1 MTPTRPLSLRRV
13 AMLLTSAT
21 AITAVLGTAAC
32 SGGSSGTASTTP
44 PPPATSSATEAPTPA
59 PTHQAVDPLTGG
71 RPSKNGVVA
80 AKIDDTGNGRPQR
93 NVDKADIVYIEEVEG
108 GLTRLVGV
116 FHTALPK
123 VEAVRS
129 TRPNDPELL
138 AQYGPIAYVASGGA
152 RVPLQ
157 ILNRSNLKT
166 AINDRGNAGFERDP
180 NRPVPYNLVAN
191 LASIAKRLKAPRP
204 KDVGFHWASGTGQIA
219 HGSSGKVVSTV
230 VGGTP
235 VTFRYRASLHRYVRY
250 IDGRAQHTA
259 GGKLITTPNVLV
271 QFCKVTVFTRDRDV
285 LGNPNK
291 FTHTVGSGKVVLFRD
306 GKRLAGTWKRSGL
319 KQPTSFRTG
328 GGAAMRLRPGG
339 AWVVLTRNNA
349 PLH

>member
-1 MTPTRPLSLRRV
+1 
-13 AMLLTSAT
+13 MLLTSAT

-191 LASIAKRLKAPRP
+191 LSAIAKRLKAPRP
-204 KDVGFHWASGTGQIA
+204 RNVGFHWSPAPGRSRTA
-219 HGSSGKVVSTV
+219 AAARWFHGRRWHGRHLPVPGDVV
-230 VGGTP
+230 P
-235 VTFRYRASLHRYVRY
+235 LRPLHRRP
-250 IDGRAQHTA
+250 AQHTA

-285 LGNPNK
+285 LG
-291 FTHTVGSGKVVLFRD
+291 T
-306 GKRLAGTWKRSGL
+306 
-319 KQPTSFRTG
+319 PTSSPTPSARARSCCSATASG
-328 GGAAMRLRPGG
+328 WPEPGSVAGEEADQLPHRGGAACGSDRAERGSY
-339 AWVVLTRNNA
+339 
-349 PLH
+349 